1 MKVYFSASARAK
13 HFCPECLDKIYEK
26 IEQLGYTHVTDWMR
40 RVDPDRFYK
49 RTPEE
54 AAKFYKEMIDG
65 IKKADI
71 CVFETS
77 LDSAGIG
84 FSINVAL
91 DAGKPVVALYN
102 RHHDPKRKAP
112 YLLHMIRHPK
122 IQVLEYTLENLDE
135 TLEDALEVAKDLM
148 DIRFTFF
155 LTPSLVNYL
164 DFIKRERRMARAT
177 FIRRLI
183 EGVMKKDKEYLQKK
197 S

>member
-1 MKVYFSASARAK
+1 MKIYFSASARAK

-26 IEQLGYTHVTDWMR
+26 IEKLGYTHVTDWMR
-40 RVDPDRFYK
+40 RVDPDRLYK

-54 AAKFYKEMIDG
+54 AAKFYKEMVAD

-77 LDSAGIG
+77 IDSAGIG
-84 FSINVAL
+84 FSINMAL
-91 DAGKPVVALYN
+91 DAGKPVIALYN

-112 YLLHMIRHPK
+112 YLLQMIRHPK
-122 IQVLEYTLENLDE
+122 IQVLEYTLENLEE
-135 TLEDALEVAKDLM
+135 TLEDALELAKDQM

-155 LTPSLVNYL
+155 LTPHLVSYL

-183 EGVMKKDKEYLQKK
+183 EGAMKKDREYLQKK